1 MFFRCRTPSKRESR
15 HLTLGM
21 RTHPSLRTLY
31 VDITPVSEVAVYT
44 YDRQGRLTFVRAVA
58 DAGAA
63 PCWAIVD
70 HAGTHLYVTNTG
82 DNSIEV
88 YSLAD
93 PLNPTE
99 VQHFV
104 MDTNNGGAVFST
116 VIDHSDEWIYVSA
129 EQSSSTASVSANA
142 FHTLKVGPDGTLSE
156 PFPPT
161 VLPVTS
167 TPPVRVQ
174 GITVF

>member
-1 MFFRCRTPSKRESR
+1 
-15 HLTLGM
+15 M
-21 RTHPSLRTLY
+21 RTHPSLPILY
-31 VDITPVSEVAVYT
+31 VDITPISEVAVYT
-44 YDRQGRLTFVRAVA
+44 YDRQDHLTFVRTVA

-63 PCWAIVD
+63 PCWAVVK
-70 HAGTHLYVTNTG
+70 HAGTYLYATNTG
-82 DNSIEV
+82 DDSIEV

-93 PLNPTE
+93 PLNPKE

-104 MDTNNGGAVFST
+104 MDPNNGGAVVST
-116 VIDHSDEWIYVSA
+116 VIDHSDGWIYVSA
-129 EQSSSTASVSANA
+129 EQSTAGASVSANS
-142 FHTLKVGPDGTLSE
+142 FHTLKVAEDGTLSE
-156 PFPPT
+156 PFSPT